1 MFAQSWFVRRMVT
14 LDFVGGF
21 KCCRSEGTPQ
31 NATGF
36 CPTPLLPLMVSS
48 SMYSAKHLY
57 ESTLLTIPRSSLVP
71 TTQGHS
77 TPPPVARRREFIL
90 HCSIT
95 LGLQSYNFGLFRPP
109 LVTLNSTY
117 WKSPRLSTH
126 YWNILLILRG
136 SWKCVIFTHELKLP
150 ILARKVLM
158 PRFITPCTPMG
169 VIRPQVGDVIDIG
182 SIHPNK
188 QTFQLY
194 SFI

>member
-1 MFAQSWFVRRMVT
+1 MP
-14 LDFVGGF
+14 LD
-21 KCCRSEGTPQ
+21 S
-31 NATGF
+31 F

-57 ESTLLTIPRSSLVP
+57 ESTLLTIPRSSLIP
-71 TTQGHS
+71 TTQRHS
-77 TPPPVARRREFIL
+77 TPPPVARVYTDQNL
-90 HCSIT
+90 HCSKIM
-95 LGLQSYNFGLFRPP
+95 GLQSYNFGLFRPP

-169 VIRPQVGDVIDIG
+169 VIRPQVRDVTNNG

-188 QTFQLY
+188 QTFQRY